1 MSVGTYDVVNDF
13 GIEIYPN
20 PTGSVLNVVFKQ
32 NELYQLQITAI
43 DGKIIEAKT
52 INGNTTIDVSK
63 YSSGMYFITATNK
76 EGKVFQ
82 SKFVKE

>member
-43 DGKIIEAKT
+43 DGKIIEAKRLMA
-52 INGNTTIDVSK
+52 IPPL
-63 YSSGMYFITATNK
+63 M
-76 EGKVFQ
+76 
-82 SKFVKE
+82 